1 MALLY
6 GLPEN
11 EDDQS
16 GGSSNSSSNS
26 SNSAVTLGASLST
39 ALLKV
44 RALQLS
50 IRRATAPF
58 CC

>member
-16 GGSSNSSSNS
+16 GGSSNS

>member
-16 GGSSNSSSNS
+16 GSSNSNS

>member
-1 MALLY
+1 MQIFAMALLY

-11 EDDQS
+11 EDDQPK
-16 GGSSNSSSNS
+16 

-44 RALQLS
+44 IYVLNFSRPA
-50 IRRATAPF
+50 
-58 CC
+58 

>member
-16 GGSSNSSSNS
+16 GSSNS

>member
-16 GGSSNSSSNS
+16 GSSNSSSNS